1 MVAWVVVVLAVVLAV
16 GSALTVVLG
25 LDLEQAAVGLEWAVV
40 VVVVVVVEDL
50 VEEEDLDLDAPDL
63 AMTRVDLAVDSV
75 ADLAMRTP
83 VLAQV
88 LVVALELVVPEVVA
102 EEEVVEEAWGWCT
115 SLFEFLIIL
124 SHLCYLSLNTC
135 LF

>member
-16 GSALTVVLG
+16 GSAVTVVLG
-25 LDLEQAAVGLEWAVV
+25 LDLEQAAVGLEWAVVVV

-63 AMTRVDLAVDSV
+63 AMTRVDLVVDSV
-75 ADLAMRTP
+75 VDLAMRTP

-88 LVVALELVVPEVVA
+88 LVVALELVAPEVVA
-102 EEEVVEEAWGWCT
+102 EEEEVEEAWGWCT
-115 SLFEFLIIL
+115 SLFEFLII
-124 SHLCYLSLNTC
+124 
-135 LF
+135 